1 MQFVLKDGDPPW
13 GEKCISPTPL
23 KRVEKGRFLIMG
35 MADAGPE
42 VEGMG
47 RRGDKE
53 RVLKVELM
61 GDVERGRQRPSPREV
76 VWRRDVFGEKA
87 KL

>member
-1 MQFVLKDGDPPW
+1 
-13 GEKCISPTPL
+13 
-23 KRVEKGRFLIMG
+23 MG
-35 MADAGPE
+35 MGDAGPE

-47 RRGDKE
+47 RRGDGE

-61 GDVERGRQRPSPREV
+61 GDMERGRRRPCPREV
-76 VWRRDVFGEKA
+76 VWRRDVFGEEKRAKA

>member
-1 MQFVLKDGDPPW
+1 
-13 GEKCISPTPL
+13 
-23 KRVEKGRFLIMG
+23 MG

-42 VEGMG
+42 VEGTG
-47 RRGDKE
+47 RKGDAE

-61 GDVERGRQRPSPREV
+61 GDLERGRQRPSPREV
-76 VWRRDVFGEKA
+76 VWRRDVFGKEA